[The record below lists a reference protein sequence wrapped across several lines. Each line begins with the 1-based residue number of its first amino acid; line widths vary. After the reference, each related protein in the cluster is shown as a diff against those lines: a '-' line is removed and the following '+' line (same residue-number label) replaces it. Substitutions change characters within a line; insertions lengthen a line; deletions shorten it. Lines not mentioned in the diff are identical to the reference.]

1 MRSTTGHRN
10 GVTSEHPWIE
20 EDTVAAEDGASQRPA
35 DAPHP
40 EDERKPDS
48 PREITKRSWMYVFRK
63 SYREFIDDEC
73 PDRAGSLT
81 YFGVLALFPSLLAMA
96 SLLAL
101 VGQGERGINALFGV
115 LEQVAPGEALDVVR
129 EPLEQYSTSPVAGLG
144 FVTGLVVSIL
154 SVSGYIGAFAR
165 AMNRIYEIDE
175 GRPFW
180 KLRPMQLIVTIIMLV
195 LVVVISVILVVSGP
209 VTEAVGNALGLG
221 EAVEIVWEVAKW
233 PVLALVVVFALAI
246 LYYATPN
253 AKQPKFR
260 WISLGAIVAIVALV
274 IVSAGFALYVANFS
288 NYDRT
293 YGSLAGV
300 VVFLLWLWLANCALL
315 FGAEFDAELE
325 RGRQLQAGIEAEE
338 DIQLPPRDTRKSDKA
353 AKKEREDIELG
364 RNIRLDH
371 ADEADEG
378 VKRDEDRDRAGR

>member
-1 MRSTTGHRN
+1 M
-10 GVTSEHPWIE
+10 
-20 EDTVAAEDGASQRPA
+20 AADDGASQRRA

-48 PREITKRSWMYVFRK
+48 PREITKRSWMYLFRK
-63 SYREFIDDEC
+63 SFREFIDDEC

-81 YFGVLALFPSLLAMA
+81 YFGVLALFPGLLATA

-101 VGQGERGINALFGV
+101 VGQGDRAIDAL
-115 LEQVAPGEALDVVR
+115 LEVVGQVAPGEALDVVR
-129 EPLEQYSTSPVAGLG
+129 EPLEQYSTSPAAGFG
-144 FVTGLVVSIL
+144 FVTGLVVSIW
-154 SVSGYIGAFAR
+154 SASGYIGAFTR

-180 KLRPMQLIVTIIMLV
+180 KLRPMQLVVTIIMLV

-233 PVLALVVVFALAI
+233 PVLALVVVFAIAI

-260 WISLGAIVAIVALV
+260 WISLGAVVAIVALV
-274 IVSAGFALYVANFS
+274 ILSAGFGLYVANFP

-300 VVFLLWLWLANCALL
+300 IVFLLWLWLANCALL

-325 RGRQLQAGIEAEE
+325 RGRQLQAGIETEE

-364 RNIRLDH
+364 RSIRLDH